1 VHKLLTPTV
10 ILNIEK
16 GEHMSNFVPGSCF
29 IQQAMHLC
37 FGFVFVGLVVAA
49 HTAQSEEGSFA
60 PTPDILMTQLV
71 RSDADWLL
79 PHPYRLNTNVAVTR
93 SEDSAPAGSGFSN
106 TPRLFLVSE
115 PRNEAVWS
123 TNACG
128 KITSDI
134 GHALLSPLLRDESK
148 EEPLEINPQTLAAL
162 IAHAETQHHILKL
175 DNALS
180 TPMLHKASSLK
191 VQSHIALIFDEHTQL
206 PLYNKNSQAV
216 VPIASITKL
225 MTAMVMLDANLPMD
239 EAVSVAEDDP
249 NTVKRARS
257 RLSIGMTFTRS
268 EMLKLAL
275 MASENRAALALARS
289 YPGGTAAMVAAMNAK
304 ASVLGMKNTRFFDP
318 TGLDSE
324 NVSTAQDL
332 VKMVSAAHQY
342 ALIHQYTTSTS
353 HSVEGL
359 RGRTMRFNNTNPLVR
374 NASWD
379 IGLSKTGFINEAGR
393 CLVMQATINLRPVII
408 VLLDSWG
415 KRTRVG
421 DANRIKRWMDSAN
434 THSRASRRG

>member
-1 VHKLLTPTV
+1 
-10 ILNIEK
+10 
-16 GEHMSNFVPGSCF
+16 MSNFVPGSYF
-29 IQQAMHLC
+29 TQAAKRLC
-37 FGFVFVGLVVAA
+37 LGFVFVGLAVAA
-49 HTAQSEEGSFA
+49 HAAQSVEGSFA
-60 PTPDILMTQLV
+60 PTPDIVTTQLV
-71 RSDADWLL
+71 RPDADWLRPSL
-79 PHPYRLNTNVAVTR
+79 YRLNTNVAPTR

-106 TPRLFLVSE
+106 TPWLFLVAD
-115 PRNEAVWS
+115 PTNEAVWS
-123 TNACG
+123 ANACG
-128 KITSDI
+128 EISSDS
-134 GHALLSPLLRDESK
+134 GRYLLSLLLRDESK
-148 EEPLEINPQTLAAL
+148 REPLEINPQAVATA
-162 IAHAETQHHILKL
+162 IANAETQHHILKL
-175 DNALS
+175 DDVLS
-180 TPMLHKASSLK
+180 TPMLPKASSLK
-191 VQSHIALIFDEHTQL
+191 VQSHIALIFDEQTQL

-225 MTAMVMLDANLPMD
+225 MTAMVILDANLPMD
-239 EAVSVAEDDP
+239 EAVSVAGDDP
-249 NTVKRARS
+249 NVVKRARS
-257 RLSIGMTFTRS
+257 RLSIGMMFTRS

-304 ASVLGMKNTRFFDP
+304 ARVLGMESTRFFDP
-318 TGLDSE
+318 TGLDSD

-332 VKMVSAAHQY
+332 VKMVAAARQY
-342 ALIHQYTTSTS
+342 EPIHQYTTSTS

-359 RGRTMRFNNTNPLVR
+359 RGRTMRFSNTNPLVR

-421 DANRIKRWMDSAN
+421 DANRIKKWMDSAN
-434 THSRASRRG
+434 TRSRAVRRG